1 MDHYLL
7 YVAATSQ
14 IESAVKTF
22 EKLKSIKS
30 NARKSLGESYRVEH
44 RMLQG
49 HVLHVFIIS
58 DIEQITSH
66 LRQLPIDLLIYD
78 ERGKDSE
85 DSVSALGRIQDDMK
99 QFAELWGPDFH
110 FPMSRVVCILKDIE
124 KNSLKPFHLGRFQ
137 VRNVC
142 INPRRT
148 EEILLWLKDVLTQ
161 GPISDN
167 NKVGV
172 ALSGGGIEGFLYQI
186 GCLHALDL
194 ALENKSLHQCN
205 TFSGVSS
212 GSICAAL
219 LATKV
224 PPREAIRALK
234 KKSEILPDFA
244 PSMFYDLAMKKILER
259 VAKEALRWEGLSP
272 KAWGKKLLRLIP
284 TGFFK
289 GENASAY
296 FEQAILS
303 FGGVTRIDELE
314 NDLFIGT
321 TDQDSFESVVFGS
334 RGWRDIKII
343 DAVRASCA
351 LPPFFTPVQ
360 IKDRHFI
367 DGQITGS
374 CNLTQVVK
382 SGCRLVILIDP
393 LRPYTA
399 PIPGTI
405 DQYGG
410 VFSIIQIIKALVYSR
425 FRQTLEHVTER
436 YPDVDF
442 IVFQP
447 DEDCAE
453 LMAGSPMRYS
463 LRTQIIDLAISG
475 TLRRLRNRNAVY
487 AAKFA
492 KYGFHLK
499 KPSEIRKLE
508 EGDFNL

>member
-1 MDHYLL
+1 M
-7 YVAATSQ
+7 
-14 IESAVKTF
+14 
-22 EKLKSIKS
+22 
-30 NARKSLGESYRVEH
+30 
-44 RMLQG
+44 
-49 HVLHVFIIS
+49 
-58 DIEQITSH
+58 
-66 LRQLPIDLLIYD
+66 
-78 ERGKDSE
+78 
-85 DSVSALGRIQDDMK
+85 
-99 QFAELWGPDFH
+99 
-110 FPMSRVVCILKDIE
+110 
-124 KNSLKPFHLGRFQ
+124 
-137 VRNVC
+137 
-142 INPRRT
+142 
-148 EEILLWLKDVLTQ
+148 
-161 GPISDN
+161 
-167 NKVGV
+167 
-172 ALSGGGIEGFLYQI
+172 
-186 GCLHALDL
+186 
-194 ALENKSLHQCN
+194 
-205 TFSGVSS
+205 
-212 GSICAAL
+212 
-219 LATKV
+219 
-224 PPREAIRALK
+224 
-234 KKSEILPDFA
+234 
-244 PSMFYDLAMKKILER
+244 
-259 VAKEALRWEGLSP
+259 RWEGLSA

-289 GENASAY
+289 GESASAY
-296 FEQAILS
+296 FEQAIQS
-303 FGGVTRIDELE
+303 FGGATRIDELE

-374 CNLTQVVK
+374 CNRTQVVK

-463 LRTQIIDLAISG
+463 LRTQIIDLAIRG

-492 KYGFHLK
+492 KYGFQLK

-508 EGDFNL
+508 EGDFNI